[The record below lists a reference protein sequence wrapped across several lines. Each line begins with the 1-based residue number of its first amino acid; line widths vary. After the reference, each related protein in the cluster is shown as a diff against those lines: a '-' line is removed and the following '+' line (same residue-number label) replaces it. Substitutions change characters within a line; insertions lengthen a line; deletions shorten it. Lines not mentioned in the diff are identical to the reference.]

1 MTDWIDELG
10 RMITDDERSRSADIQ
25 RALDDE
31 VKITELA
38 PRFVNEVA
46 ETAKAQAAKLDQ
58 ILAGAIGRVRYTAGA
73 NSSWTVQNE
82 GRLAAS
88 VACAY
93 GEHRRL
99 LTVTTTYA
107 GFPSASDAWQEPYA
121 LVMVNG
127 DLSVSGKDGTFSVPA
142 DFVTAILKSAFSW
155 DFVKAVTSRAAHP

>member
-10 RMITDDERSRSADIQ
+10 RLITDDERSKSADIQ

-31 VKITELA
+31 AKITELA
-38 PRFVNEVA
+38 PRFLNEVA
-46 ETAKAQAAKLDQ
+46 ETAKAQSAKLDQ
-58 ILAGAIGRVRYTAGA
+58 ILAGAIGRVRYTTGA
-73 NSSWTVQNE
+73 NGGWTVEND

-99 LTVTTTYA
+99 LTVTTTYT
-107 GFPSASDAWQEPYA
+107 GFPSASDAWQDPYA

-127 DLSVSGKDGTFSVPA
+127 DISLSGKDGTFSAAA

-155 DFVKAVTSRAAHP
+155 DFVKAVTSRAGHP